1 MQRMQFTPAVK
12 PEGLATPDAWCFVFV
27 EGQLLLLEPHEG
39 QGPDSEPGLSHGLR
53 PQPWSLFEPLGPAR
67 HYLGRLDGIDCWAF
81 TLTEP
86 LPGFKRTPLRAAMMQ
101 FGEPLMG
108 VAGRAA
114 QVLEW
119 DRAHRYCGVCG
130 TPTELHAAERSRKCP
145 ACGHTAYP
153 RLSPAMMVLVW
164 RGPAPG
170 RPKPG
175 AANAVSVGAN
185 GYEVLLA
192 RSPHYVPGV
201 YSALAGFVEAGESLE
216 ECIHREVAEEVG
228 VRVKNLR
235 YYGSQSW
242 PFPHSLMVAYTAE
255 WVSGEIVKQEGEIE
269 DANWYALDALPKIPP
284 RFSISGHLIR
294 DTVVALGGPEPAG
307 FASPVRS

>member
-1 MQRMQFTPAVK
+1 MQRMPFIPAVT
-12 PEGLATPDAWCFVFV
+12 LITSATPQAWCFAFV
-27 EGQLLLLEPHEG
+27 EGQLLWPESEG
-39 QGPDSEPGLSHGLR
+39 GAFA
-53 PQPWSLFEPLGPAR
+53 PQPCDLFEPLQPTR
-67 HYLGRLDGIDCWAF
+67 HYLGQLDGIDCWAF
-81 TLTEP
+81 ALRDVP
-86 LPGFKRTPLRAAMMQ
+86 PGFKRTPLRAAMMQ

-130 TPTELHAAERSRKCP
+130 APTEAQAGERSRKCT

-164 RGPAPG
+164 REG
-170 RPKPG
+170 
-175 AANAVSVGAN
+175 
-185 GYEVLLA
+185 EVLLA

-201 YSALAGFVEAGESLE
+201 YSALAGFVEAGENLE
-216 ECIHREVAEEVG
+216 QCVHREVAEEVG
-228 VRVKNLR
+228 VRVTDLR

-242 PFPHSLMVAYTAE
+242 PFPHSLMVAYTAR
-255 WVSGEIVKQEGEIE
+255 WTGGDIVKQEGEIE
-269 DANWYALDALPKIPP
+269 DAQWYALDALPKIPP

-294 DTVVALGGPEPAG
+294 DTVASLGGPEPAAG
-307 FASPVRS
+307 VSVVRA

>member
-1 MQRMQFTPAVK
+1 MQRMPFTPAVT
-12 PEGLATPDAWCFVFV
+12 LITSATPQAWCFAFV
-27 EGQLLLLEPHEG
+27 EGQLLWPESDDG
-39 QGPDSEPGLSHGLR
+39 AFA
-53 PQPWSLFEPLGPAR
+53 PQPCELFEPLQPTR
-67 HYLGRLDGIDCWAF
+67 HYLGQLDGIDCWAF
-81 TLTEP
+81 ALRDVP
-86 LPGFKRTPLRAAMMQ
+86 PGFKRTPLRAAMMQ

-130 TPTELHAAERSRKCP
+130 APTEAQAGERSRKCTG
-145 ACGHTAYP
+145 CGHTAYP

-164 RGPAPG
+164 REGQ
-170 RPKPG
+170 
-175 AANAVSVGAN
+175 
-185 GYEVLLA
+185 VLLA

-216 ECIHREVAEEVG
+216 ECVHREVAEEVG
-228 VRVKNLR
+228 VRVTDLR

-242 PFPHSLMVAYTAE
+242 PFPHSLMVAYTAR
-255 WVSGEIVKQEGEIE
+255 WTGGDIVKQEGEIE
-269 DANWYALDALPKIPP
+269 DAQWYALDALPKIPP

-294 DTVVALGGPEPAG
+294 DTVVSLGGPEPG
-307 FASPVRS
+307 PGVSVVRA